1 MELKQ
6 ILERKLF
13 IQEYVDRQTE
23 VTEQY
28 NGRFNE
34 IDDDIDRIKGRIKKC
49 DEDVRNIMKHDL
61 KEIKAELKNKSNTE
75 EVLKLWKN
83 FQNFAEYQDLRD
95 LYSKVIPEIQRF
107 EDKMQEM
114 LNEQAKTS
122 LIVKRFDEV
131 LIEKASKQQ
140 IRELKLELEEY
151 VREESMKDF
160 KLECGVN
167 FDKSEAALRKMENN
181 LDILGQNISKHI
193 YGAVKKATAHL
204 NT

>member
-167 FDKSEAALRKMENN
+167 FDKSEDALRKMENN

>member
-49 DEDVRNIMKHDL
+49 DEDVRNIM
-61 KEIKAELKNKSNTE
+61 
-75 EVLKLWKN
+75 KN

>member
-114 LNEQAKTS
+114 LNE
-122 LIVKRFDEV
+122 
-131 LIEKASKQQ
+131 
-140 IRELKLELEEY
+140 
-151 VREESMKDF
+151 
-160 KLECGVN
+160 
-167 FDKSEAALRKMENN
+167 
-181 LDILGQNISKHI
+181 
-193 YGAVKKATAHL
+193 
-204 NT
+204 